1 MRRPVFAQKCL
12 CLLFG
17 LSASVSIQAAPYDV
31 IDLGVFGDTGSYNF
45 AFGINNLNQVVG
57 NAEGALIP
65 ADQLTEGT
73 VAETCLAGN
82 IISVREFC
90 NHAYF
95 YEMALITDLGALDTG
110 SSYAFA
116 INDST
121 TAVGYAT
128 EEFDNGDPDV
138 LNPVTDRAVV
148 SLNGQPLTAI
158 PFPVE
163 VENLNAGVTPLQR
176 ALDINNSNQVA
187 GYTLLRFVSDDDT
200 EAAIVVR
207 PYIYDLLNETYTFI
221 PMYSDNIQRAGN
233 ARAINEAGAVA
244 GWANSEDDERNNPI
258 TALYWDPATP
268 EFSQDLGTL
277 GGFSS
282 EAYDLNDNGIIV
294 GVSDTDTNF
303 FRNESLAFYYDIATE
318 TMNQIPEF
326 SEVSEF
332 TNSQALAVNDS
343 NQVVGSA
350 QVSASFESINA
361 AFLYQVGDDSIT
373 NLNDMID
380 CDLGWDLVLA
390 RDINDAG
397 YIIGTGTLDG
407 EVRSFMLVPTSDT
420 TPTNCTQP
428 NSDEPGSGDDSSSSS
443 MGFIAILLAGFVLL
457 RRRFRI

>member
-221 PMYSDNIQRAGN
+221 PMYTDNIQRAGN